1 MSERSIHVVSG
12 GASGIG
18 LAIVH
23 RLLARGDEVVVVD
36 RSPAPDELS
45 RDGVTYVQQDVSDL
59 VGVAAAATR
68 ILNQYPRVASVVAS
82 AGLGLSQ
89 RFENSPIEDWSAV
102 LDTNVA
108 GTVALVQ
115 GLVPGL
121 AREAELSGRADVLTI
136 GSISDEN
143 SYDGATIYGVA
154 SAALK
159 AFATHLRRELR
170 PQRIRVANI
179 APGYVR
185 SPWAEDLSL
194 TADDYARLGPDLIAI
209 EDVAEIADFVLRQ
222 PAGVAVHELVVVS
235 TKQGWG

>member
-1 MSERSIHVVSG
+1 MPSRIRRCSANRRPRFPTSV
-12 GASGIG
+12 GITG
-18 LAIVH
+18 STISQNSSLITPTRVIEISS
-23 RLLARGDEVVVVD
+23 LT
-36 RSPAPDELS
+36 APLKFG
-45 RDGVTYVQQDVSDL
+45 RH
-59 VGVAAAATR
+59 A
-68 ILNQYPRVASVVAS
+68 
-82 AGLGLSQ
+82 LGLSQ
-89 RFENSPIEDWSAV
+89 RFEDSPIEDWSAV